1 MSKTIKM
8 IKAVVVSMAIMGASM
23 QVDAFG
29 GKASWKEEVL
39 LHDGTKIIVER
50 SQTYGGYPTID
61 SRERAV
67 LDEEWLFQ
75 MPSNGQQVIWKSNKR
90 HPPEGDS
97 LMPMLLGFIDGVPYI
112 ATVPAGCITYN
123 HWGRPNPPY
132 VFFKFD
138 GKTWQRVVLAEFPS
152 ELKEANVVVGRP
164 DPKNRSGVLSVAVIK
179 DDNRLLEP
187 HLLQIV
193 REPIKGGPTTC
204 EELVYYKGAWVGPGD
219 SIGKRM
225 MDRISK
231 QRNSDDQ
238 TNSDKAGGR

>member
-1 MSKTIKM
+1 M
-8 IKAVVVSMAIMGASM
+8 
-23 QVDAFG
+23 
-29 GKASWKEEVL
+29 
-39 LHDGTKIIVER
+39 
-50 SQTYGGYPTID
+50 
-61 SRERAV
+61 
-67 LDEEWLFQ
+67 
-75 MPSNGQQVIWKSNKR
+75 
-90 HPPEGDS
+90 
-97 LMPMLLGFIDGVPYI
+97 
-112 ATVPAGCITYN
+112 
-123 HWGRPNPPY
+123 
-132 VFFKFD
+132 FFKFD

-179 DDNRLLEP
+179 DDKRLPEP